1 MSIGNFAT
9 DFTPNHINQ
18 KFNMQTIYETRLFQL
33 ASEYEHLMYRSN
45 NYKGLG
51 NGILDRYDHPVL
63 TIGHL
68 PLTWQYDLN
77 PETNPY
83 LMLRRGVLSIANAG
97 AIAIGDKIALMT
109 RLQSFDGQFFFA
121 LAESATGV
129 DRFRF
134 RNFPTT
140 LPIMTT
146 VRTNIFNLR
155 LTPHEDGW
163 IYALYNL
170 RQKEQHGS
178 AATYHHAVARTK
190 DLQNWE
196 SLPDL
201 AFSAPAQRLC
211 LLHPALVNGKYLVY
225 SQQIDQLQTGGSRMQ
240 ITINSFDDWPNP
252 ACKEESK
259 IQAIAF
265 PDIETPAYLLGPCPI
280 KTELGWIHLC
290 AGLRRTSYGW
300 RHILQ
305 VFLTDLNDPSKV
317 LSQPGGHFLEL
328 NEKDK
333 SSPALRMLH
342 SNGWAVFQNKV
353 FLYYTNLDNRVQVVS
368 TPMERLLDYITNT
381 PQNLTD
387 ASTGLKMRLEMI
399 EQNQVFM
406 NKFHL

>member
-1 MSIGNFAT
+1 
-9 DFTPNHINQ
+9 
-18 KFNMQTIYETRLFQL
+18 MQTTYETRLFQL
-33 ASEYEHLMYRSN
+33 ASEYEHLMRRSN
-45 NYKGLG
+45 YYKGLG
-51 NGILDRYDHPVL
+51 NGILDRYEHPVL

-77 PETNPY
+77 PDANPN
-83 LMLRRGVLSIANAG
+83 LMLRQGVLSIANAG
-97 AIAIGDKIALMT
+97 AIAVGDKIALVT

-121 LAESATGV
+121 LAESSTGV

-134 RNFPTT
+134 RNYPTV

-170 RQKEQHGS
+170 RQKDQNS

-190 DLQNWE
+190 DLQEWE

-201 AFSAPAQRLC
+201 SFDAPAQRLC
-211 LLHPALVNGKYLVY
+211 LLHPALVNGKYMVY
-225 SQQIDQLQTGGSRMQ
+225 SQQIDQLQTGFSRMP
-240 ITINSFDDWPNP
+240 ITISSFDDWAHS
-252 ACKEESK
+252 ACTEENT
-259 IQAIAF
+259 IHGIAF
-265 PDIETPAYLLGPCPI
+265 PEIETPAYLLGPCPI
-280 KTELGWIHLC
+280 KTPIGWIHLC
-290 AGLRRTSYGW
+290 AGLRRSSYGW

-305 VFLTDLNDPSKV
+305 IFLTDLNDPSKV

-353 FLYYTNLDNRVQVVS
+353 HLYYTNLDNRVQVVS
-368 TPMERLLDYITNT
+368 TPLERLLDYVSNT
-381 PQNLTD
+381 PQNQTD
-387 ASTGLKMRLEMI
+387 ASTSLKLRMEMI
-399 EQNQVFM
+399 KENQAYM
-406 NKFHL
+406 NRFHL

>member
-1 MSIGNFAT
+1 
-9 DFTPNHINQ
+9 
-18 KFNMQTIYETRLFQL
+18 MQTIYETRLFQL
-33 ASEYEHLMYRSN
+33 ASEYEHMMRRSN
-45 NYKGLG
+45 DYKGLS
-51 NGILDRYDHPVL
+51 NGILDRYAHPVL
-63 TIGHL
+63 TTGHL

-77 PETNPY
+77 PVANPN
-83 LMLRRGVLSIANAG
+83 LMLRQGVLSIANAG
-97 AIAIGDKIALMT
+97 AITVGDKIALMT

-121 LAESATGV
+121 LAESSTGV

-134 RNFPTT
+134 RTHPTVI
-140 LPIMTT
+140 PIMTT

-170 RQKEQHGS
+170 RQKDQNS
-178 AATYHHAVARTK
+178 AAATYHHAVARTK

-201 AFSAPAQRLC
+201 VFNAPAQRLC
-211 LLHPALVNGKYLVY
+211 LLHPALVDGKYMVY
-225 SQQIDQLQTGGSRMQ
+225 SQQIDQLQSGMGRRP
-240 ITINSFDDWPNP
+240 ITINSFEDW
-252 ACKEESK
+252 AHATCTEESTIK
-259 IQAIAF
+259 GVAF
-265 PDIETPAYLLGPCPI
+265 PEIETPAYVLGPCPI

-290 AGLRRTSYGW
+290 SGLRRSSYGW

-305 VFLTDLNDPSKV
+305 VFLTDLHDPAKV
-317 LSQPGGHFLEL
+317 IAQPGGHFLEL

-342 SNGWAVFQNKV
+342 SNGWAMFKNKIY
-353 FLYYTNLDNRVQVVS
+353 LYYTNLDNRVKVVS
-368 TPMERLLDYITNT
+368 TPLDRLLDYLVNT
-381 PQNLTD
+381 PQNQTD

-399 EQNQVFM
+399 DQNQAFM